1 MAVRDYLEEAKSI
14 FNRIYPDNK
23 ITEVDYEG
31 PTIVV
36 YTKDQDLFSKRDDI
50 ARAIAQE
57 LRRRIAIRPDPSIMS
72 SEEEATEEI
81 KRIIP
86 SEAGLQDIYFES
98 DTGEVVIE
106 ADEPSVI
113 TARVSDYITPPYF
126 SVTAKRC

>member
-86 SEAGLQDIYFES
+86 SSSGTSQAYRCLIMLFRLR
-98 DTGEVVIE
+98 
-106 ADEPSVI
+106 PSEC
-113 TARVSDYITPPYF
+113 VSPLCRLPDNQRIQGNA
-126 SVTAKRC
+126 SVNHTMS